1 MSTKV
6 DPIEKA
12 VGQNS
17 IVFKLCIYNSAKN
30 SS

>member
-17 IVFKLCIYNSAKN
+17 IVFKFCIYNSTT
-30 SS
+30 SSS